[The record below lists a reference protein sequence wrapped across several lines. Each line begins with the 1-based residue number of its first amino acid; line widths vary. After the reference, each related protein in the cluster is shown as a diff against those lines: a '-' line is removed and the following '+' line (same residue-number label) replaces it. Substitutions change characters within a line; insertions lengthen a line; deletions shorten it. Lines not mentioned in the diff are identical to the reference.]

1 MTVLTT
7 VRGARVRSTDGTTRW
22 SRSRKRRSLESVSL
36 MGTAALLIAGVV
48 IPAPFVIESS
58 GPTFNTVGQFED
70 RELVRIDGAQT
81 YPSEGNLDLT
91 TVYVKGGPSGHVNA
105 VNVLLGWLNPS
116 DTVLPQ
122 DTVYEPTLTG
132 QEVDDS
138 NAAAMQSSQEDSVA
152 AALDYLDKPFKT
164 TLQVHASIPD
174 TPADGVLEPGDT
186 LVAMNSED
194 ITELDQL
201 RDGLDQAGDQ
211 GVDLTVKRGDETL
224 TRHVDLTRSQD
235 TGRWQLGVYLIP
247 EYEFP
252 LTADFE
258 LDQVGGPS
266 AGMMFALGVIEELT
280 PGSMVG
286 SEHVAGTGTITPQG
300 EVGPIG
306 GIRQKL
312 QGAADAG
319 ARYFL
324 APSGNCNEV
333 TGYVPDGLEVIE
345 VENLGE
351 AVNAVEQAAAG
362 NISALPSCGTR

>member
-1 MTVLTT
+1 MPAS
-7 VRGARVRSTDGTTRW
+7 GGTSRW
-22 SRSRKRRSLESVSL
+22 SRWRKKQSLESVGL
-36 MGTAALLIAGVV
+36 LGTAALLIAGGVL
-48 IPAPFVIESS
+48 PAPFVIESS

-70 RELVRIDGAQT
+70 HQLVSIEGAQT
-81 YPSEGNLDLT
+81 YPSDGKLDLT
-91 TVYVKGGPSGHVNA
+91 TVYVKGGPAGQVNA
-105 VNVLLGWLNPS
+105 VNVLLGWFNPT

-122 DTVYEPTLTG
+122 DAVYDPTLTG

-138 NAAAMQSSQEDSVA
+138 NAAAMQTSQEDSVA
-152 AALDYLDKPFKT
+152 AALDYLDEPYKT

-186 LVAMNSED
+186 LLAMDSEP

-201 RDGLDQAGDQ
+201 RDGLDEAGDK
-211 GVDLTVKRGDETL
+211 GIDLTLQRGDETV
-224 TRHVDLTRSQD
+224 TRHLDLTRSED
-235 TGRWQLGVYLIP
+235 TGRWQLGVYLTP
-247 EYEFP
+247 EYDFP
-252 LTADFE
+252 FTVDFE
-258 LDQVGGPS
+258 LEQVGGPS

-312 QGAADAG
+312 EGSADAG

-333 TGYVPDGLEVIE
+333 KGYVPDGLDVIE
-345 VENLGE
+345 VETLGE
-351 AVNAVEQAAAG
+351 AVNAVEQAAVG
-362 NISALPSCGTR
+362 NISNLPSCGTR

>member
-1 MTVLTT
+1 MPGS
-7 VRGARVRSTDGTTRW
+7 RGTSRW
-22 SRSRKRRSLESVSL
+22 SRWRKKQSLESVAL
-36 MGTAALLIAGVV
+36 MGTAALLIGGVV
-48 IPAPFVIESS
+48 LPAPFVIESS
-58 GPTFNTVGQFED
+58 GPTFNTVGQYD
-70 RELVRIDGAQT
+70 GRQLVRIDGAET
-81 YPSEGNLDLT
+81 YPSDGKLDLT
-91 TVYVKGGPSGHVNA
+91 TVYVKGGPAGRVNA
-105 VNVLLGWLNPS
+105 VNVLVSWFNPT

-122 DTVYEPTLTG
+122 DAVYEPTMTG

-138 NAAAMQSSQEDSVA
+138 NAAAMQTSQEDSVA
-152 AALDYLDKPFKT
+152 AALDYLDKPYKT

-186 LVAMNSED
+186 LLAMNSKP
-194 ITELDQL
+194 ITDLDQL
-201 RDGLDQAGDQ
+201 RDGLDEAGER
-211 GVDLTVKRGDETL
+211 GVELTVKRGDETV
-224 TRHVDLTRSQD
+224 TRHLDLTRSED
-235 TGRWQLGVYLIP
+235 TGRWQLGVYLMP

-252 LTADFE
+252 MTVDFE

-286 SEHVAGTGTITPQG
+286 DEHVAGTGTITPQG
-300 EVGPIG
+300 DVGPIG

-312 QGAADAG
+312 EGSAEAG

-333 TGYVPDGLEVIE
+333 TGYVPEGMEVIE
-345 VENLGE
+345 VETLGE

-362 NISALPSCGTR
+362 NVSDLPSCGTR

>member
-1 MTVLTT
+1 MP
-7 VRGARVRSTDGTTRW
+7 GSNGTTRW
-22 SRSRKRRSLESVSL
+22 SRWRKKQSLESVGL

-48 IPAPFVIESS
+48 LPAPFVVESS
-58 GPTFNTVGQFED
+58 GPTFNTVGQYED
-70 RELVRIDGAQT
+70 RQLVRIEGAET
-81 YPSEGNLDLT
+81 YPSDGKLDLT
-91 TVYVKGGPSGHVNA
+91 TVYVKGGPAGHVNA
-105 VNVLLGWLNPS
+105 LNVLGAWFNPS
-116 DTVLPQ
+116 DSVLPQ
-122 DTVYEPTLTG
+122 DAVYDPTLTG

-138 NAAAMQSSQEDSVA
+138 NAAAMQTSQEDSVA
-152 AALDYLDKPFKT
+152 AALGYLDKPYKT

-186 LVAMNSED
+186 LLAIDSEP

-201 RDGLDQAGDQ
+201 RDGLDKAGEK
-211 GVDLTVKRGDETL
+211 GVDLTVKRGDKTV
-224 TRHVDLTRSQD
+224 TRHLDLTRGED
-235 TGRWQLGVYLIP
+235 TGRWQLGVYLTP
-247 EYEFP
+247 KYDFP
-252 LTADFE
+252 LTVDFE

-312 QGAADAG
+312 EGSAEAG

-333 TGYVPDGLEVIE
+333 KGYVPDGLDVIE
-345 VENLGE
+345 VETLGE

-362 NISALPSCGTR
+362 NISSLPSCGTR